1 MTTFIALVLLLPF
14 RLYGH
19 NKAQQALHEADTVTM
34 PLYRMPWRA
43 FLEDLITWIAI
54 GLVIASVYLFYY
66 HSFFSTFV
74 KIAVGGIFFGIFG
87 GMLGFLDMEG
97 QVITVLEKAEHQPEP
112 SRKML
117 LTVSRKMA
125 FFMATMIFFM
135 AFIILLVV
143 LLDIYYLVENHQLA
157 DSGMYA
163 VVFKEILFV
172 FLVMLAVSL
181 IVIHKYSRN
190 LKRVIS
196 IQMDVLEAVTNGNF
210 DTRVPLVSNDE
221 FGQIAA
227 KTNGLIQ
234 GLRERD
240 VCYMSFGKYVTPE
253 IRDRIL
259 NDRIPVNG
267 ERTEGTLLFSD
278 LRDFTRYV
286 DSNEPEEVIQS
297 MREYFTA
304 MEKAIRKFHG
314 IVLQY
319 VGDEIE
325 AVFGVP
331 INLADHPDLAV
342 QAALEM
348 RKGLAELN
356 RNRIQDGKA
365 PFEHGIGVHT
375 GELLAGNTGSQDR
388 LSYALIGGTVNLASR
403 IAGLNK
409 VFNSDILVSSNTV
422 ARLHRTFPMSE
433 EPAQVV
439 KGYSKPITVYRVGT

>member
-1 MTTFIALVLLLPF
+1 
-14 RLYGH
+14 
-19 NKAQQALHEADTVTM
+19 
-34 PLYRMPWRA
+34 
-43 FLEDLITWIAI
+43 
-54 GLVIASVYLFYY
+54 
-66 HSFFSTFV
+66 
-74 KIAVGGIFFGIFG
+74 
-87 GMLGFLDMEG
+87 
-97 QVITVLEKAEHQPEP
+97 
-112 SRKML
+112 
-117 LTVSRKMA
+117 
-125 FFMATMIFFM
+125 M

-143 LLDIYYLVENHQLA
+143 LLDIYYLVESNAFQ
-157 DSGMYA
+157 DSGIYA

-172 FLVMLAVSL
+172 FLVILGVSL
-181 IVIHKYSRN
+181 LIIHKYSRN

-196 IQMDVLEAVTNGNF
+196 IQLNVLEEVINGNY
-210 DTRVPLVSNDE
+210 DKRVPLVSNDE
-221 FGQIAA
+221 FGQIAS
-227 KTNGLIQ
+227 KTNDLIV

-259 NDRIPVNG
+259 NDHIPVNG

-286 DSNEPEEVIQS
+286 DTTEPEEVIHS
-297 MREYFTA
+297 MRAYFTA

-331 INLADHPDLAV
+331 INLDYHPDLAV

-356 RNRIQDGKA
+356 QERIRNGKQ

-375 GELLAGNTGSQDR
+375 GKLLAGNTGSQDR

-409 VFNSDILVSSNTV
+409 TFGSDILVSSATV
-422 ARLHRTFPMSE
+422 ERLHQTFPMIE
-433 EPAQVV
+433 EPAQTV
-439 KGYSKPITVYRVGT
+439 KGYSTPITVYRVT

>member
-1 MTTFIALVLLLPF
+1 
-14 RLYGH
+14 
-19 NKAQQALHEADTVTM
+19 M
-34 PLYRMPWRA
+34 PLYGMPWKA
-43 FLEDLITWIAI
+43 FLADLLTWIVI
-54 GLVIASVYLFYY
+54 GLVIATIYLLYY
-66 HSFFSTFV
+66 HSFVSTFV
-74 KIAVGGIFFGIFG
+74 KIAVGGLFFGIFG

-97 QVITVLEKAEHQPEP
+97 QVISILEKVGQHSEVPQ
-112 SRKML
+112 KML

-143 LLDIYYLVENHQLA
+143 LLDIYYLVENNALP
-157 DSGMYA
+157 DTGTYG

-181 IVIHKYSRN
+181 IIIHKYSRN

-196 IQMDVLEAVTNGNF
+196 IQLDVLEEVAAGNY

-221 FGQIAA
+221 FGQIAS
-227 KTNGLIQ
+227 KTNDLIK

-259 NDRIPVNG
+259 NDHIPVNG

-278 LRDFTRYV
+278 LRNFTRYV
-286 DSNEPEEVIQS
+286 DITEPEEVIKS

-304 MEKAIRKFHG
+304 MEKAIRKCHG
-314 IVLQY
+314 LVLQY

-331 INLADHPDLAV
+331 INLEDHPDLAV

-348 RKGLAELN
+348 RKGLDELN
-356 RNRIQDGKA
+356 QERIRDGKI
-365 PFEHGIGVHT
+365 PFQHGIGVHT
-375 GELLAGNTGSQDR
+375 GKLLAGNTGSRDR

-409 VFNSDILVSSNTV
+409 TFNSDILVSSATV
-422 ARLHRTFPMSE
+422 ERLNGAYPMTE
-433 EPAQVV
+433 EPEQMV
-439 KGYSKPITVYRVGT
+439 KGYSKPITVYRVES

>member
-1 MTTFIALVLLLPF
+1 MLVLPF
-14 RLYGH
+14 RLYAYK
-19 NKAQQALHEADTVTM
+19 KAEQKLNESDHREM
-34 PLYRMPWRA
+34 PFYSMPWKA
-43 FLEDLITWIAI
+43 FLSDLLTWIVI
-54 GLVIASVYLFYY
+54 GLLIATIYLFYY
-66 HSFFSTFV
+66 HSFVSTFA
-74 KIAVGGIFFGIFG
+74 KIAVAGLFFGIFG

-97 QVITVLEKAEHQPEP
+97 RVISILEKAGHQSETP
-112 SRKML
+112 RKML

-125 FFMATMIFFM
+125 FFMATIIFFM

-143 LLDIYYLVENHQLA
+143 LLDIYYLVENNTLA
-157 DSGMYA
+157 EGTSIYI
-163 VVFKEILFV
+163 VVFKEVLFV
-172 FLVMLAVSL
+172 FAVMLTVSM
-181 IVIHKYSRN
+181 IIIQKYSRN

-196 IQMDVLEAVTNGNF
+196 IQQGVLEEVAAGNY

-221 FGQIAA
+221 FGQIAS
-227 KTNGLIQ
+227 KTNDLII

-259 NDRIPVNG
+259 NDHIPVNG

-278 LRDFTRYV
+278 LRDFTPYV
-286 DSNEPEEVIQS
+286 DTNEPEEVIKS
-297 MREYFTA
+297 MRDYFTA
-304 MEKAIRKFHG
+304 MEKAIRKCHG
-314 IVLQY
+314 LVLQY

-331 INLADHPDLAV
+331 INLEDHPDLAV

-356 RNRIQDGKA
+356 QERIREGKK
-365 PFEHGIGVHT
+365 PFQHGIGVHT
-375 GELLAGNTGSQDR
+375 GNLLAGNTGSRDR

-409 VFNSDILVSSNTV
+409 TFKSDILVSGTTV
-422 ARLHRTFPMSE
+422 ERLSKAYPMTE
-433 EPAQVV
+433 EPEQMV
-439 KGYSKPITVYRVGT
+439 KGYSKPITVYRVES

>member
-1 MTTFIALVLLLPF
+1 LS
-14 RLYGH
+14 
-19 NKAQQALHEADTVTM
+19 NKDSLAI
-34 PLYRMPWRA
+34 PLYRMPWKA
-43 FLEDLITWIAI
+43 FFADLFTWLAI
-54 GLVIASVYLFYY
+54 GLFIASVYLFYY
-66 HSFFSTFV
+66 HSFFSTFM
-74 KIAVGGIFFGIFG
+74 KIAVSGMFFGIFG
-87 GMLGFLDMEG
+87 GMLGFLDMEDR
-97 QVITVLEKAEHQPEP
+97 VITTLKNAGQQPEAP
-112 SRKML
+112 RKML
-117 LTVSRKMA
+117 LTVSGKMT

-143 LLDIYYLVENHQLA
+143 LLDIYYLVESNALA
-157 DSGMYA
+157 DSGIYG

-172 FLVMLAVSL
+172 FLVMLTVSL
-181 IVIHKYSRN
+181 IIIHKYSRN
-190 LKRVIS
+190 LKHVIS
-196 IQMDVLEAVTNGNF
+196 IQLDVLDEVANGNY
-210 DTRVPLVSNDE
+210 DTRVPLVSSDE
-221 FGQIAA
+221 FGQIAS
-227 KTNGLIQ
+227 KTNDLIV

-259 NDRIPVNG
+259 NDHIPVNG

-286 DSNEPEEVIQS
+286 DTTEPEEVIQS
-297 MREYFTA
+297 MRVYFTA
-304 MEKAIRKFHG
+304 MEKAIRKYHG

-331 INLADHPDLAV
+331 INLEDHPDLAV

-356 RNRIQDGKA
+356 RERTRNGKE
-365 PFEHGIGVHT
+365 PFKHGIGVHT
-375 GELLAGNTGSQDR
+375 GKLLAGNTGSQDR

-409 VFNSDILVSSNTV
+409 TFGSDILVSSATV
-422 ARLHRTFPMSE
+422 ERLHRTFPMTE
-433 EPAQVV
+433 VLEQVV
-439 KGYSKPITVYRVGT
+439 KGYSRPITVHRVA

>member
-1 MTTFIALVLLLPF
+1 LTTFIALAILLPF
-14 RLYGH
+14 RLYGYK
-19 NKAQQALHEADTVTM
+19 KAEQYLKSEDSLVL
-34 PLYRMPWRA
+34 PFYRMPWKA
-43 FLEDLITWIAI
+43 FLADLATWVVI
-54 GLVIASVYLFYY
+54 GLFIALFYLVVY
-66 HSFFSTFV
+66 DAWFSTFV
-74 KIAVGGIFFGIFG
+74 KIVVGGVFFGIFG
-87 GMLGFLDMEG
+87 GMLGYLDMEER
-97 QVITVLEKAEHQPEP
+97 VIATLKNADHQDEVP
-112 SRKML
+112 RKML
-117 LTVSRKMA
+117 LTVSNKMA

-143 LLDIYYLVENHQLA
+143 LLDIYYLVETHQIA
-157 DSGMYA
+157 ESGIYG

-172 FLVMLAVSL
+172 FVVMLTVSL
-181 IVIHKYSRN
+181 IIIHKYSRN

-196 IQMDVLEAVTNGNF
+196 IQLDVMEDVTNGNF
-210 DTRVPLVSNDE
+210 DSRVPLVSNDE
-221 FGQIAA
+221 FGQIAS
-227 KTNGLIQ
+227 KTNDLIH

-259 NDRIPVNG
+259 NGRIPVNG

-286 DSNEPEEVIQS
+286 DVTEPEEVIKS

-331 INLADHPDLAV
+331 INLEDHPDLAV

-348 RKGLAELN
+348 RKGLDELN
-356 RNRIQDGKA
+356 RERIGKGKQ
-365 PFEHGIGVHT
+365 PFEHGIGIHT
-375 GELLAGNTGSQDR
+375 GKLLAGNTGSQER

-409 VFNSDILVSSNTV
+409 TFGSDILVSSATV
-422 ARLHRTFPMSE
+422 ERLHQTFPLTEQPEQM
-433 EPAQVV
+433 V
-439 KGYSKPITVYRVGT
+439 KGYSKPITVYRIE

>member
-1 MTTFIALVLLLPF
+1 MTTFIALALLLPL
-14 RLYGH
+14 RLYGYK
-19 NKAQQALHEADTVTM
+19 KAEQQLNNSDNLSI
-34 PLYRMPWRA
+34 PLYRMPWKA
-43 FLEDLITWIAI
+43 FLADFTTWVAI
-54 GLVIASVYLFYY
+54 GFLVAAVYLFYY
-66 HSFFSTFV
+66 HSFASTFV
-74 KIAVGGIFFGIFG
+74 KITVGGVFFGVFG

-97 QVITVLEKAEHQPEP
+97 RVITTLENAERQSEMPG
-112 SRKML
+112 KML
-117 LTVSRKMA
+117 LTVSSKMA

-143 LLDIYYLVENHQLA
+143 LLDIYYLVESHQIA
-157 DSGMYA
+157 DSGIYG

-172 FLVMLAVSL
+172 FTVMLTVSL
-181 IVIHKYSRN
+181 IIIHKYSRN
-190 LKRVIS
+190 LKRVIA
-196 IQMDVLEAVTNGNF
+196 IQLEVMEEVINGNY
-210 DTRVPLVSNDE
+210 DTRVPMVSDDE
-221 FGQIAA
+221 FGQIAF
-227 KTNGLIQ
+227 KTNSLIQ

-259 NDRIPVNG
+259 NDHIPVNG

-286 DSNEPEEVIQS
+286 DTTEPEEVIQS

-304 MEKAIRKFHG
+304 MERAIRKYHG

-331 INLADHPDLAV
+331 INLEDHPDLAV

-348 RKGLAELN
+348 RKKLEELN
-356 RNRIQDGKA
+356 QERVRNGKE
-365 PFEHGIGVHT
+365 PFKHGIGVHT
-375 GELLAGNTGSQDR
+375 GKLLAGNTGSLER

-409 VFNSDILVSSNTV
+409 TFNSDILVSSATV
-422 ARLHRTFPMSE
+422 ERLSAAYPMTE
-433 EPAQVV
+433 EPDQMV
-439 KGYSKPITVYRVGT
+439 KGYSEPITVYRVEN

>member
-1 MTTFIALVLLLPF
+1 MTTFITLALLLPF
-14 RLYGH
+14 RLYGYKKTEQQL
-19 NKAQQALHEADTVTM
+19 NKDNSLAI

-43 FLEDLITWIAI
+43 FLADFFTWLAI
-54 GLVIASVYLFYY
+54 GLVIALVYLFYY
-66 HSFFSTFV
+66 HSFISTFV
-74 KIAVGGIFFGIFG
+74 KIVVGGVFFGIFG
-87 GMLGFLDMEG
+87 GMLGFLDMEDR
-97 QVITVLEKAEHQPEP
+97 VISVLEKVDQQLDMP
-112 SRKML
+112 RKML
-117 LTVSRKMA
+117 LTVSSKMT

-143 LLDIYYLVENHQLA
+143 LLDIYYLVESNAFQ
-157 DSGMYA
+157 DSGIYA

-172 FLVMLAVSL
+172 FLVILGVSL
-181 IVIHKYSRN
+181 LIIHKYSRN

-196 IQMDVLEAVTNGNF
+196 IQLNVLEEVINGNY
-210 DTRVPLVSNDE
+210 DKRVPLVSNDE
-221 FGQIAA
+221 FGQIAS
-227 KTNGLIQ
+227 KTNDLIV

-259 NDRIPVNG
+259 NDHIPVNG

-286 DSNEPEEVIQS
+286 DTTEPEEVIHS
-297 MREYFTA
+297 MRAYFTA

-331 INLADHPDLAV
+331 INLDYHPDLAV

-356 RNRIQDGKA
+356 QERIRNGKQ

-375 GELLAGNTGSQDR
+375 GKLLAGNTGSQDR

-409 VFNSDILVSSNTV
+409 TFGSDILVSSATV
-422 ARLHRTFPMSE
+422 ERLHQTFPMIE
-433 EPAQVV
+433 EPAQTV
-439 KGYSKPITVYRVGT
+439 KGYSTPITVYRVT

>member
-1 MTTFIALVLLLPF
+1 
-14 RLYGH
+14 
-19 NKAQQALHEADTVTM
+19 M
-34 PLYRMPWRA
+34 PYYRMPWKA
-43 FLEDLITWIAI
+43 FLADLVTWVVI
-54 GLVIASVYLFYY
+54 GLFIASVYLFYF
-66 HSFFSTFV
+66 HSFFSTFM
-74 KIAVGGIFFGIFG
+74 KIAVGGAFFGIFG
-87 GMLGFLDMEG
+87 GMLGFLDMEAR
-97 QVITVLEKAEHQPEP
+97 VITVLEKADHQTEAP
-112 SRKML
+112 RKML

-143 LLDIYYLVENHQLA
+143 LLDIYYLVESHQIA
-157 DSGMYA
+157 DAGIYG

-172 FLVMLAVSL
+172 FVVMLTVSL
-181 IVIHKYSRN
+181 IIIHKYSRN
-190 LKRVIS
+190 LRRVIA
-196 IQMDVLEAVTNGNF
+196 IQLDVMEEVGNGNF
-210 DTRVPLVSNDE
+210 DTRVPMVTGDE
-221 FGQIAA
+221 FGQIAS
-227 KTNGLIQ
+227 KTNDLIH

-259 NDRIPVNG
+259 NDHIPVNG

-286 DSNEPEEVIQS
+286 DATEPEEVIKS

-331 INLADHPDLAV
+331 INLEGHPDLAV

-348 RKGLAELN
+348 RIGLDELN
-356 RNRIQDGKA
+356 RERVRKGKN
-365 PFEHGIGVHT
+365 PFRHGIGIHT

-409 VFNSDILVSSNTV
+409 TFGSDILVSGATV
-422 ARLHRTFPMSE
+422 KRLRETFPMKE

-439 KGYSKPITVYRVGT
+439 KGYSKPITVFRVES

>member
-1 MTTFIALVLLLPF
+1 
-14 RLYGH
+14 
-19 NKAQQALHEADTVTM
+19 
-34 PLYRMPWRA
+34 MPWRA
-43 FLEDLITWIAI
+43 FLADFFTWLAI
-54 GLVIASVYLFYY
+54 GLVIALVYLFYY
-66 HSFFSTFV
+66 HSFISTFV
-74 KIAVGGIFFGIFG
+74 KIVVGGVFFGIFG
-87 GMLGFLDMEG
+87 GMLGFLDMEDR
-97 QVITVLEKAEHQPEP
+97 VISVLEKVDQQLDMP
-112 SRKML
+112 RKML
-117 LTVSRKMA
+117 LTVSSKMT

-143 LLDIYYLVENHQLA
+143 LLDIYYLVESNAFQ
-157 DSGMYA
+157 DSGIYA

-172 FLVMLAVSL
+172 FLVILGVSL
-181 IVIHKYSRN
+181 LIIHKYSRN

-196 IQMDVLEAVTNGNF
+196 IQLNVLEEVINGNY
-210 DTRVPLVSNDE
+210 DKRVPLVSNDE
-221 FGQIAA
+221 FGQIAS
-227 KTNGLIQ
+227 KTNDLIV

-259 NDRIPVNG
+259 NDHIPVNG

-286 DSNEPEEVIQS
+286 DTTEPEEVIHS
-297 MREYFTA
+297 MRAYFTA

-331 INLADHPDLAV
+331 INLDYHPDLAV

-356 RNRIQDGKA
+356 QERIRNGKQ

-375 GELLAGNTGSQDR
+375 GKLLAGNTGSQDR

-409 VFNSDILVSSNTV
+409 TFGSDILVSSATV
-422 ARLHRTFPMSE
+422 ERLHQTFPMIE
-433 EPAQVV
+433 EPAQTV
-439 KGYSKPITVYRVGT
+439 KGYSTPITVYRVT

>member
-1 MTTFIALVLLLPF
+1 LTTFITLALLLPF
-14 RLYGH
+14 RLYGY
-19 NKAQQALHEADTVTM
+19 KTTEQQLNSDDHLAIPM
-34 PLYRMPWRA
+34 YRMPWKA
-43 FLEDLITWIAI
+43 FLADFFTWLAI

-66 HSFFSTFV
+66 HSFISTFV
-74 KIAVGGIFFGIFG
+74 KIFIGGVFFGIFG
-87 GMLGFLDMEG
+87 GMLGYLDMEG
-97 QVITVLEKAEHQPEP
+97 HVITTLEKSDQQLEMP
-112 SRKML
+112 RKML
-117 LTVSRKMA
+117 LTVSSKMT

-157 DSGMYA
+157 DSGIYG

-172 FLVMLAVSL
+172 FMVMLAVSL
-181 IVIHKYSRN
+181 MIIHKYSRN

-196 IQMDVLEAVTNGNF
+196 IQLDVLEEVAGGNY

-221 FGQIAA
+221 FGQIAS
-227 KTNGLIQ
+227 KTNDLIV

-259 NDRIPVNG
+259 NDHIPVNG

-286 DSNEPEEVIQS
+286 DTTEPEEVIHS

-304 MEKAIRKFHG
+304 MEQAIRKYHG

-331 INLADHPDLAV
+331 IKLEAHPDLAV

-348 RKGLAELN
+348 RKELAALN
-356 RNRIQDGKA
+356 RERVRDGKL
-365 PFEHGIGVHT
+365 PFRHGVGVHT
-375 GELLAGNTGSQDR
+375 GKLLAGNTGSRDR

-409 VFNSDILVSSNTV
+409 TFDSDILVSSATV
-422 ARLHRTFPMSE
+422 ERLHKTFPMTV
-433 EPAQVV
+433 EPEQVV
-439 KGYSKPITVYRVGT
+439 KGYAKPITVFRVDG